1 MADPAAQAAAQ
12 LKNIE
17 TATGKT
23 VVQFTDLIRSA
34 GLEKHGKIVA
44 YLKSE
49 HGLTHGNAN
58 LLAHKVREELEGGPA
73 ADADLLAA
81 QYEGSKAGLRPIYKR
96 LAEVA
101 NSQGTD
107 VGQVIQ
113 KTGVSFRRKK
123 QFALVQAPSSK
134 RIQLGLNLP
143 VDPDDPRVRAVS
155 GMCSHRVDIT
165 DLDQVDADVERWI
178 NAAYQ
183 SAG

>member
-1 MADPAAQAAAQ
+1 MADPAAQAATQ

-17 TATGKT
+17 TSTGKT
-23 VVQFTDLIRSA
+23 VAQFTELARSA

-44 YLKSE
+44 FLKSE

-58 LLAHKVREELEGGPA
+58 LLAHKIRERLDGGPA
-73 ADADLLAA
+73 SDTDLLDA
-81 QYEGSKAGLRPIYKR
+81 QYEGNKAGLRPIYER

-101 NSQGTD
+101 AGQGAD
-107 VGQVIQ
+107 VDRVVQ
-113 KTGVSFRRKK
+113 KTGVSFRRSK
-123 QFALVQAPSSK
+123 QFALIQAPSSK

-143 VDPDDPRVRAVS
+143 SDPADPRVKAVS

-165 DLDQVDADVERWI
+165 AIDQVDADVEGWI
-178 NAAYQ
+178 NASYE